1 MYELIALVVYVGRTL
16 VFKMELYS
24 RNTINVL
31 DDNVESLTDNADGN
45 DVGIEQFLAA
55 REQIIKHLSQFW
67 YDEDVLQTTNK
78 MYFLVVKTIVVS
90 KTRRRG
96 SSPLQRAKFN

>member
-1 MYELIALVVYVGRTL
+1 MQELIALVVYVGRTL

-31 DDNVESLTDNADGN
+31 DDNVESLTDSADGN
-45 DVGIEQFLAA
+45 DVG
-55 REQIIKHLSQFW
+55 IKHLSQFW

>member
-1 MYELIALVVYVGRTL
+1 M
-16 VFKMELYS
+16 
-24 RNTINVL
+24 
-31 DDNVESLTDNADGN
+31 
-45 DVGIEQFLAA
+45 
-55 REQIIKHLSQFW
+55 
-67 YDEDVLQTTNK
+67 LQTTNK